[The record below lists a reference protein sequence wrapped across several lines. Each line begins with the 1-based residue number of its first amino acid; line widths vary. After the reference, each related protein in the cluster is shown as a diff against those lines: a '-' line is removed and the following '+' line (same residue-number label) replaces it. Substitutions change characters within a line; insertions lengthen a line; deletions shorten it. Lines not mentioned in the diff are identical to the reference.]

1 MNDGGVRRTAEE
13 SMRRL
18 IVLSAVTLAGAA
30 GCATLARQAFQEPV
44 VSVRD
49 VRLNGIGLTG
59 GSVDVALNVYNP
71 NNYRLDAT
79 RITYRLLFDT
89 VTFAD
94 GALTEQ
100 RTVQARDTLRLV
112 IPVNFT
118 YRGVGEAGRQILNTG
133 SVNYR
138 LLGDVTVGS
147 PLGNFTIP
155 YSTTGRFSTLGGNR

>member
-1 MNDGGVRRTAEE
+1 
-13 SMRRL
+13 MRRFVGL
-18 IVLSAVTLAGAA
+18 TVVTLVTAA
-30 GCATLARQAFQEPV
+30 AVGCASIARQAFQEPV

-49 VRLNGIGLTG
+49 IRLNGLGLSG
-59 GSVDVALNVYNP
+59 GSVDVALAVYNP

-79 RITYRLLFDT
+79 RLTYRLLFDT
-89 VTFAD
+89 VTFAT
-94 GALTEQ
+94 GALTEHQ
-100 RTVQARDTLRLV
+100 TVQGRDTLVVR

-147 PLGNFTIP
+147 PIGNFTVP
-155 YSTTGRFSTLGGNR
+155 YSTAGRFSTFGGNR

>member
-1 MNDGGVRRTAEE
+1 
-13 SMRRL
+13 MRRL
-18 IVLSAVTLAGAA
+18 VGLSAVTLAAAA

-79 RITYRLLFDT
+79 RITYKLLFDT
-89 VTFAD
+89 VTFAT
-94 GALTEQ
+94 GALTEHQ
-100 RTVQARDTLRLV
+100 TVQGRDTLLV
-112 IPVNFT
+112 RIPVNFT

-147 PLGNFTIP
+147 PLGNFTVP

>member
-1 MNDGGVRRTAEE
+1 
-13 SMRRL
+13 MRRF
-18 IVLSAVTLAGAA
+18 VALSAVTLVTAAA
-30 GCATLARQAFQEPV
+30 GCASLARQAFQEPV

-49 VRLNGIGLTG
+49 IRLNGLGLSG
-59 GSVDVALNVYNP
+59 GSVDVALAVYNP

-79 RITYRLLFDT
+79 RLTYRLLFDT
-89 VTFAD
+89 VTFAT
-94 GALTEQ
+94 GALTEHQ
-100 RTVQARDTLRLV
+100 TLQGRDTLVVR

-147 PLGNFTIP
+147 PLGNFTVP
-155 YSTTGRFSTLGGNR
+155 YSTTGRFSTFGGNR

>member
-1 MNDGGVRRTAEE
+1 
-13 SMRRL
+13 MRRSV
-18 IVLSAVTLAGAA
+18 VLSALTLVAVA
-30 GCATLARQAFQEPV
+30 GCATLARQAFQEPK

-49 VRLNGIGLTG
+49 VRLNGIGLNG

-79 RITYRLLFDT
+79 RITYQLLFDT
-89 VTFAD
+89 VAFAN
-94 GALTEQ
+94 GAITEQ
-100 RTVQARDTLRLV
+100 RTVEARDTLRLV
-112 IPVNFT
+112 IPVNFS

-147 PLGNFTIP
+147 PLGNFTVP
-155 YSTTGRFSTLGGNR
+155 YSTTGRFSTLGGTR

>member
-1 MNDGGVRRTAEE
+1 
-13 SMRRL
+13 MRRF
-18 IVLSAVTLAGAA
+18 IVLSAVTLAATAA

-44 VSVRD
+44 VSVRE
-49 VRLNGIGLTG
+49 VRLNGLGLTG
-59 GSVDVALNVYNP
+59 GSVDVGLNVYNP

-94 GALTEQ
+94 GAVSQ
-100 RTVQARDTLRLV
+100 QQTVQARDTLRLV

-133 SVNYR
+133 TVNYR

-147 PLGNFTIP
+147 PLGNFTVP

>member
-1 MNDGGVRRTAEE
+1 M
-13 SMRRL
+13 
-18 IVLSAVTLAGAA
+18 VLSAVTLATAA
-30 GCATLARQAFQEPV
+30 GCASIARQAFQEPV

-49 VRLNGIGLTG
+49 VRLNGLGLTG

-89 VTFAD
+89 VAFAD
-94 GALTEQ
+94 GAVTQ
-100 RTVQARDTLRLV
+100 QQTVQARDTLHLV

-133 SVNYR
+133 TVNYR

-147 PLGNFTIP
+147 PLGSFTVP
-155 YSTTGRFSTLGGNR
+155 YSTSGRFSTLGGNR

>member
-1 MNDGGVRRTAEE
+1 
-13 SMRRL
+13 MRRL
-18 IVLSAVTLAGAA
+18 VGLSAVTLAAAA

-79 RITYRLLFDT
+79 RITYKLLFDT
-89 VTFAD
+89 VTFAT
-94 GALTEQ
+94 GALTEHQ
-100 RTVQARDTLRLV
+100 TVQARDTLLV
-112 IPVNFT
+112 TIPVNFT

-133 SVNYR
+133 TVNYR

-147 PLGNFTIP
+147 PIGNFTVP

>member
-1 MNDGGVRRTAEE
+1 
-13 SMRRL
+13 MRRF
-18 IVLSAVTLAGAA
+18 VALSAVTVATAAA
-30 GCATLARQAFQEPV
+30 GCASIARQAFQEPV

-59 GSVDVALNVYNP
+59 GSIDVALAVYNP

-79 RITYRLLFDT
+79 RVTYQLLFDT
-89 VTFAD
+89 VSFAT
-94 GALTEQ
+94 GALTQ
-100 RTVQARDTLRLV
+100 RQTVQGRDTLHV
-112 IPVNFT
+112 NIPVSFT

-138 LLGDVTVGS
+138 LLGDVTVGT
-147 PLGNFTIP
+147 PVGNFTVP

>member
-1 MNDGGVRRTAEE
+1 
-13 SMRRL
+13 MRRFV
-18 IVLSAVTLAGAA
+18 VLSAITAVAAAA

-49 VRLNGIGLTG
+49 IQLRGLGLNG

-79 RITYRLLFDT
+79 RVTYQLLFDT
-89 VTFAD
+89 VTFAT
-94 GALTEQ
+94 GALTERQ
-100 RTVQARDTLRLV
+100 TVQARDTLRVL

-138 LLGDVTVGS
+138 LTGDVTVGS
-147 PLGNFTIP
+147 PVGSFTVP
-155 YSTTGRFSTLGGNR
+155 YSTTGRFTTFGGTR

>member
-1 MNDGGVRRTAEE
+1 
-13 SMRRL
+13 MRRF
-18 IVLSAVTLAGAA
+18 VVVSAVTVAAAAA

-44 VSVRD
+44 VSVRN
-49 VRLNGIGLTG
+49 VRLNGLGLNG

-79 RITYRLLFDT
+79 RLTYRLLFDT
-89 VTFAD
+89 VTFAT
-94 GALTEQ
+94 GALDQ
-100 RTVQARDTLRLV
+100 QNTVNARDTLELT

-138 LLGDVTVGS
+138 VMGDVTVGS
-147 PLGNFTIP
+147 PLGSFTIP
-155 YSTTGRFSTLGGNR
+155 YSSTGRFSTLGGNR

>member
-1 MNDGGVRRTAEE
+1 
-13 SMRRL
+13 MRRL
-18 IVLSAVTLAGAA
+18 MVLSAVSLAAVAA
-30 GCATLARQAFQEPV
+30 GCATIARQAFQEPV

-89 VTFAD
+89 VAFAD
-94 GALTEQ
+94 GAVTEQ
-100 RTVQARDTLRLV
+100 QTVNARDTLRLM

-133 SVNYR
+133 TVNYR

-147 PLGNFTIP
+147 PLGSFTVP

>member
-1 MNDGGVRRTAEE
+1 
-13 SMRRL
+13 MRRFL
-18 IVLSAVTLAGAA
+18 VWSAMTLAATA

-44 VSVRD
+44 VTVRD

-79 RITYRLLFDT
+79 RLTYRLLFDT
-89 VTFAD
+89 VTFAT
-94 GALTEQ
+94 GALDQ
-100 RTVQARDTLRLV
+100 RQTVQARDTLHVL

-118 YRGVGEAGRQILNTG
+118 YRGVGEAGRQIMNTG
-133 SVNYR
+133 TVSYR

-147 PLGNFTIP
+147 PVGSFTIP
-155 YSTTGRFSTLGGNR
+155 YNTTGRFSTLGGTR

>member
-1 MNDGGVRRTAEE
+1 MQ
-13 SMRRL
+13 RL
-18 IVLSAVTLAGAA
+18 IIISAVTLAAA
-30 GCATLARQAFQEPV
+30 AGGCATLARQAFREPV
-44 VSVRD
+44 VSVRE
-49 VRLNGIGLTG
+49 VRLNGLGFSG
-59 GSVDVALNVYNP
+59 GSVDLALAVYNP

-89 VTFAD
+89 VTFAT
-94 GALTEQ
+94 GALTEHQ
-100 RTVQARDTLRLV
+100 SVQARDTLRVV

-147 PLGNFTIP
+147 PLGNFTVP
-155 YSTTGRFSTLGGNR
+155 YNTAGRFSTLGGNR

>member
-1 MNDGGVRRTAEE
+1 
-13 SMRRL
+13 MRRF
-18 IVLSAVTLAGAA
+18 IVLSAVTLAATAA

-44 VSVRD
+44 VSVRE

-71 NNYRLDAT
+71 NNYRLYAT

-100 RTVQARDTLRLV
+100 QTVQARDTLRLL

-147 PLGNFTIP
+147 PVGSFTVP
-155 YSTTGRFSTLGGNR
+155 YSTTGRFSTLGANR

>member
-1 MNDGGVRRTAEE
+1 
-13 SMRRL
+13 MRRSM
-18 IVLSAVTLAGAA
+18 ILSAVTLAAAVA
-30 GCATLARQAFQEPV
+30 GCASIARQAFQEPV

-59 GSVDVALNVYNP
+59 GSVDVGLNVYNP

-89 VTFAD
+89 VTFAT

-100 RTVQARDTLRLV
+100 QTVQGRDTLRLT

-133 SVNYR
+133 TVNYR
-138 LLGDVTVGS
+138 LTGDVTVGS
-147 PLGNFTIP
+147 PLGNFTVP
-155 YSTTGRFSTLGGNR
+155 YSSTGRFSTLGGNR

>member
-1 MNDGGVRRTAEE
+1 
-13 SMRRL
+13 MRRFM
-18 IVLSAVTLAGAA
+18 VLSAVTLATAA
-30 GCATLARQAFQEPV
+30 GCATIARQAFQEPV

-49 VRLNGIGLTG
+49 VRLNGLGLTG

-89 VTFAD
+89 VAFAD
-94 GALTEQ
+94 GAVTQ
-100 RTVQARDTLRLV
+100 QQTVQSRDTLRLV
-112 IPVNFT
+112 IPVTFT

-133 SVNYR
+133 TVNYR

-147 PLGNFTIP
+147 PVGSFTVP
-155 YSTTGRFSTLGGNR
+155 YSTSGRFSTLGGNR

>member
-1 MNDGGVRRTAEE
+1 
-13 SMRRL
+13 MRRF
-18 IVLSAVTLAGAA
+18 VAVTAVSLAAAA
-30 GCATLARQAFQEPV
+30 GCASIARRAFQEPV

-49 VRLNGIGLTG
+49 IRLNGIGLTG

-79 RITYRLLFDT
+79 RVTYRLLFDT
-89 VTFAD
+89 VTFAT
-94 GALTEQ
+94 GALTERQ
-100 RTVQARDTLRLV
+100 TVQARDTLRV
-112 IPVNFT
+112 SIPVNFS

-147 PLGNFTIP
+147 PVGSFTVP

>member
-1 MNDGGVRRTAEE
+1 
-13 SMRRL
+13 MRRY
-18 IVLSAVTLAGAA
+18 VAVSAVALAAAVA
-30 GCATLARQAFQEPV
+30 GCASIARQAFQEPV

-49 VRLNGIGLTG
+49 IRLNGIGLTG
-59 GSVDVALNVYNP
+59 GSVDVALAVYNP

-79 RITYRLLFDT
+79 RVTYRLLFDS
-89 VTFAD
+89 VTFAT
-94 GALTEQ
+94 GALTERQ
-100 RTVQARDTLRLV
+100 TVQARDTLV
-112 IPVNFT
+112 VSIPVNFS

-147 PLGNFTIP
+147 PIGNFTVP

>member
-1 MNDGGVRRTAEE
+1 MQRFK
-13 SMRRL
+13 
-18 IVLSAVTLAGAA
+18 VLSAVTLVAMVA
-30 GCATLARQAFQEPV
+30 GCATLARQAFNEPV
-44 VSVRD
+44 VSVRE

-59 GSVDVALNVYNP
+59 GSVDLGLNVYNP

-89 VTFAD
+89 VTFAT

-100 RTVQARDTLRLV
+100 QTVQARDTLRLT
-112 IPVNFT
+112 IPVTFT

-133 SVNYR
+133 TVNYR
-138 LLGDVTVGS
+138 LAGDVTVGS

-155 YSTTGRFSTLGGNR
+155 YSSSGRFSTLGGNR

>member
-1 MNDGGVRRTAEE
+1 M
-13 SMRRL
+13 
-18 IVLSAVTLAGAA
+18 VLSAVLLAVGVA
-30 GCATLARQAFQEPV
+30 GCATIARQAFQEPV

-79 RITYRLLFDT
+79 RITYQLLFDT
-89 VTFAD
+89 VSFAN

-100 RTVQARDTLRLV
+100 QTMNARDTLRLV

-133 SVNYR
+133 TINYR

>member
-1 MNDGGVRRTAEE
+1 
-13 SMRRL
+13 MRRFV
-18 IVLSAVTLAGAA
+18 VLSAVTLATAA
-30 GCATLARQAFQEPV
+30 GCATIARQAFQEPV

-49 VRLNGIGLTG
+49 VRLNGLGLTG

-89 VTFAD
+89 VAFAD
-94 GALTEQ
+94 GAVTEQ
-100 RTVQARDTLRLV
+100 QRVNARDTLRV
-112 IPVNFT
+112 MIPVNFS

-133 SVNYR
+133 TVNYR

-147 PLGNFTIP
+147 PLGNFTVP
-155 YSTTGRFSTLGGNR
+155 YSTSGRFSTLGGNR

>member
-1 MNDGGVRRTAEE
+1 
-13 SMRRL
+13 MRRF
-18 IVLSAVTLAGAA
+18 IVLSAVMLAATAA
-30 GCATLARQAFQEPV
+30 GCASLARQAFREPV

-89 VTFAD
+89 VSFAN
-94 GALTEQ
+94 GAITEQ
-100 RTVQARDTLRLV
+100 QTVQPRDTLRLV

-133 SVNYR
+133 TVNYR
-138 LLGDVTVGS
+138 LLGDVTVAS
-147 PLGNFTIP
+147 ALGNFTVP
-155 YSTTGRFSTLGGNR
+155 YSASGRFSTLGGNR